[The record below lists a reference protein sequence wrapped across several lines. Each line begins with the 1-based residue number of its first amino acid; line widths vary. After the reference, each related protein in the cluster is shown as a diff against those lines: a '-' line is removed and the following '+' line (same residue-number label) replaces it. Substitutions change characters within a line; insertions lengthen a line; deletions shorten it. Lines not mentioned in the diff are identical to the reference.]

1 MKVGSW
7 QHWWQRQWLKQ
18 PFIAVYKWWL
28 CSLWTYH
35 NMNTLKLSHVQC
47 FVCVC
52 MWVHGHT
59 TICCVPISEL
69 RSTSVSMQ
77 LEYSVMNMWG
87 THATYCACERRGQ
100 AMLECQRLCSYARAM
115 GFRVLDQ
122 QWGSGK
128 ASYLCVWYVH
138 ESQRTKAVLH
148 GNMFSMATC
157 TCEVFM
163 LHTVH
168 HYNTCS
174 SLILKME
181 VQHLYQYVTFTFRQG
196 INHMASLHRHVKGLD

>member
-59 TICCVPISEL
+59 TILL
-69 RSTSVSMQ
+69 RTHFWATKYFCINAAGVQCHEHVRYSCYILCMWEKRAGHAWMPTFMQ
-77 LEYSVMNMWG
+77 LCKSNG
-87 THATYCACERRGQ
+87 FQ
-100 AMLECQRLCSYARAM
+100 SARPAV
-115 GFRVLDQ
+115 GFRQSLAISVF
-122 QWGSGK
+122 GMYMK
-128 ASYLCVWYVH
+128 
-138 ESQRTKAVLH
+138 TKGPKL
-148 GNMFSMATC
+148 FSMATC
-157 TCEVFM
+157 S
-163 LHTVH
+163 LWQHVH
-168 HYNTCS
+168 VRYSCY
-174 SLILKME
+174 ILCI
-181 VQHLYQYVTFTFRQG
+181 TTT
-196 INHMASLHRHVKGLD
+196 HVVVW